1 MNIKMCEQCEAL
13 LKGPIQAGEA
23 ALKKIRT
30 KIAGKILY
38 ENDWV
43 NKYNIDS
50 RKNIEDIKVKI
61 KTVKIM
67 KEKIQNISKK
77 LEKSYLKEILSVS

>member
-1 MNIKMCEQCEAL
+1 MCEQCEAL

-38 ENDWV
+38 END
-43 NKYNIDS
+43 
-50 RKNIEDIKVKI
+50 
-61 KTVKIM
+61 
-67 KEKIQNISKK
+67 
-77 LEKSYLKEILSVS
+77 